1 MFRVL
6 QKSLRWVLP
15 CAWLMLPS
23 PIHAVDEE
31 TAKTISDLK
40 TQVQA
45 LMEEVKKLKDQVAK
59 GSPPPARLNPPVEDL
74 APPTKKTG
82 EFDPTPGEE
91 LQPSMELYE
100 QGTTETAPAS
110 EQEGDKRLPMVDVSE
125 RGLIFRSQ
133 DNAHMIRLGG
143 LLQLDD
149 REFVDA
155 PTSQESKFLIRRA
168 RPYASG
174 YFFDDWEYRFAPEFA
189 LSAPNAISY
198 QTTIADALINFQTIR
213 EIQVQAGKFKPP
225 VALEQLASDAYLP
238 FAERALTSNLSPSRD
253 IGVMAHGQI
262 FEEKLSWA
270 AMVGAGSRNNS
281 LSTGLD
287 YDTGPEGYFR
297 LFAQPFRE
305 ESEVPEA
312 LHGLRLGI
320 GGSIGWA
327 SQSSAG
333 TAQLFQNYSTDGG
346 NTFFSFPNGLNVQ
359 GEHWRISPQMY
370 YTYGPFEFF
379 GEFIAEKQGVNT
391 AGVGS
396 GGGFT
401 NYETTAWNVTMSYVL
416 TGEENGLDG
425 IVPERP
431 LNFSTGDIGA
441 WELAWRYDGIAIGA
455 NAFRPLTAGGMGVS
469 AVDNATAANGFSL
482 GLNWYPNRI
491 IRLGVTVE
499 YQAFTGGGGQD
510 TVAENNELG
519 FITRLQLNY

>member
-1 MFRVL
+1 M
-6 QKSLRWVLP
+6 P

-225 VALEQLASDAYLP
+225 VALEQLAGDQFLP
-238 FAERALTSNLSPSRD
+238 FAERAIVTGKQ
-253 IGVMAHGQI
+253 IGRAH
-262 FEEKLSWA
+262 
-270 AMVGAGSRNNS
+270 V
-281 LSTGLD
+281 
-287 YDTGPEGYFR
+287 
-297 LFAQPFRE
+297 
-305 ESEVPEA
+305 
-312 LHGLRLGI
+312 
-320 GGSIGWA
+320 
-327 SQSSAG
+327 
-333 TAQLFQNYSTDGG
+333 
-346 NTFFSFPNGLNVQ
+346 
-359 GEHWRISPQMY
+359 
-370 YTYGPFEFF
+370 
-379 GEFIAEKQGVNT
+379 
-391 AGVGS
+391 
-396 GGGFT
+396 
-401 NYETTAWNVTMSYVL
+401 
-416 TGEENGLDG
+416 
-425 IVPERP
+425 
-431 LNFSTGDIGA
+431 
-441 WELAWRYDGIAIGA
+441 
-455 NAFRPLTAGGMGVS
+455 
-469 AVDNATAANGFSL
+469 
-482 GLNWYPNRI
+482 
-491 IRLGVTVE
+491 
-499 YQAFTGGGGQD
+499 
-510 TVAENNELG
+510 
-519 FITRLQLNY
+519 